1 MAGLNKLIGGL
12 DGTISFES
20 DAVEFKK
27 KVGQKLISQ
36 SFLKLIDVISEG
48 EIEGFPTPLKLGIE
62 RHTLNYK
69 IACLAD
75 VFLGK
80 TPILKTPTVPSIQ
93 EIIDNYEELG
103 TLGKKKKAAL
113 SATTLEA
120 FNFSDIV
127 ADFQFGSAETDD
139 DGKIVNKFKA
149 NWSSSSA
156 SSGDTQGVITITNN
170 QTSTCVPQIAKGDS
184 IKLNFITTDNPSA
197 SAVNLTKKFATYES
211 ALVNDDGESI
221 VTVTTLDAEG
231 GSAAAH
237 GFTADQEIYINFTS
251 GTLNSPTDKDGRYK
265 VKLISGN
272 DNAFELVV
280 GGASIATTGTAT
292 VSADTNDGFYKVIE
306 SDHKNEFKVRFLDTD
321 GDPKTLAEDT
331 GTVGVEK
338 IANVPFTGVEDTELN
353 LNFVNYGTIV
363 TKNAPQSF
371 QIQKSPLTEEVLA
384 NDPDSPGFNR
394 LKVTLNWNAHFK
406 VGSGGVAKNITKYRI
421 SIIDAN
427 NVEYDYVEGDNVFLT
442 KGEKKGVSTDPSQI
456 VLVGKTKKPFKRDHV
471 INFGTLLEVG
481 DNDTSVLP
489 AFPITLKV
497 ERLNASTSKNEFSVS
512 KISKLFDK
520 KQKFSDLAVA
530 ALRFDGQAFNS
541 VPSRMYRIRGMRV
554 RIPDEDDAGLKPTV
568 DINNGRVVYPSGY
581 SFDGSLTHKC
591 VWTTDPA
598 WILLDVMLSKRYG
611 IGDHI
616 ALSQVDL
623 FSLYEISK
631 YSSTLVPVGKD
642 GIEGEM
648 EPRFSLSATIRNRED
663 AFKVIADITSVFRGF
678 GFWSAGSLSFSQDRG
693 NLDPEY
699 LFNLSNVTAEGF
711 SYSGTSL
718 KTRANIVTVSY
729 FDNETKQK
737 AYVTVKD
744 NAANVGSGLETFNKF
759 GEVHKKVAAFGCT
772 SKSQARRAANFIL
785 YENNRSVETV
795 SFTTGLAGG
804 VIVRPGMRINITDPM
819 KAGLRRGGRL
829 SVTNLIEGTVK
840 NKVIVDDSANTSL
853 PSSGDISIMITT
865 PNADTGIQEATLET
879 KSISSVDGNV
889 ITVSSDFTTKP
900 EPNAEYLIS
909 DSTVSPTTW
918 RVLTVTEDKDVYAIT
933 AISYDVNK
941 YDFIENP
948 DDGIPD
954 PEPVTIINNQTS
966 APTGLELTE
975 EFYSEEGKI
984 KNKLIIEWNQTEGA
998 KDYLVQ
1004 ISSPSQTDLEIYVNE
1019 TAFTVFDAELGEYD
1033 VSVSSRNTT
1042 GLLSAGSADATKEI
1056 VGKTTPPDDLAGLTV
1071 EPVDKNFVRLAWE
1084 KSNDVTVIN
1093 GGRVYIKHSN
1103 LTSGVTFQNSTPIVD
1118 AVPGTSTD
1126 AIVPKIAGTY
1136 VVKARDAKD
1145 TFSNGEQTVQ
1155 FALDDSE
1162 ADDQDTITNI
1172 NEDGASFAGTK
1183 TGVAIT
1189 SDGTG
1194 LEMILAGDGLFDD
1207 ETDFD
1212 TLTPNLDQIGDTIS
1226 TTGTYEFTTV
1236 GDLGANNKMPTHF
1249 IKEIA
1254 ATTFLKNTEIDAR
1267 NEIDLFSD
1275 IDGTKID
1282 EPKVDLFVATTDD
1295 DPSSGSP
1302 TFTAF
1307 EKFSNATFKGR
1318 GYKFKAVFT
1327 STKPDENIKVTTL
1340 RATGSLAPRTE
1351 TQRDG
1356 TCVHTVNGDFV
1367 SSASAGTI
1375 TVTPTTADIT
1385 GAIVGTDI
1393 LNGDTVNLTF
1403 TTSTLTGTYIA
1414 TGGTT
1419 TIICNFTAHGFSAGD
1434 PVILDFTSGSAT
1446 DGTYTVSASGL
1457 STDRFFVTSATSL
1470 DTSGNVT
1477 LTIAKPDDGT
1487 YTVASVSGTTSFT
1500 VNDADAPLV
1509 TKSGQQCV
1517 TKKTMTPDNSGF
1529 IRSGAFGVTC
1539 TFAKRFKTPPTVNV
1553 FLGEAS
1559 AQDLFFKPV
1568 AVTETEFTIR
1578 FGDAG
1583 ASNLLKSLLF
1593 SYTATGFGK
1602 GDTS

>member
-1 MAGLNKLIGGL
+1 
-12 DGTISFES
+12 
-20 DAVEFKK
+20 
-27 KVGQKLISQ
+27 
-36 SFLKLIDVISEG
+36 
-48 EIEGFPTPLKLGIE
+48 GIE

-93 EIIDNYEELG
+93 QIIDNYAEFQ
-103 TLGKKKKAAL
+103 TITGKKAKKQKNAL
-113 SATTLEA
+113 SNTTLEA

-156 SSGDTQGVITITNN
+156 SSGDTQGVVTITNN

-184 IKLNFITTDNPSA
+184 IKLNFITKTATP
-197 SAVNLTKKFATYES
+197 SAVNLTKKFATYTS

-221 VTVTTLDAEG
+221 VTVTTLSGSG
-231 GSAAAH
+231 GSPAAH

-272 DNAFELVV
+272 DNSFELIV
-280 GGASIATTGTAT
+280 GGASIATSGTAT

-306 SDHKNEFKVRFLDTD
+306 TDHKNEFKVRFLDTD
-321 GDPKTLAEDT
+321 GEPKTLVSDS

-353 LNFVNYGTIV
+353 LSFANYGSFV
-363 TKNAPQSF
+363 ELTKAGVSTPQSF
-371 QIQKSPLTEEVLA
+371 QIEKSPLTEEVLA
-384 NDPDSPGFNR
+384 NNPDSPGFDR
-394 LKVTLNWNAHFK
+394 LKVTLNWNTHVNPK
-406 VGSGGVAKNITKYRI
+406 GGKSNTIYKIT
-421 SIIDAN
+421 IIDAN
-427 NVEYDYVEGDNVFLT
+427 SVEYDYVEGDNVFKT
-442 KGEKKGVSTDPSQI
+442 EEEKVNKNSSPNPANI
-456 VLVGKTKKPFKRDHV
+456 HLVGKTKKPFKRDH
-471 INFGTLLEVG
+471 IIDFSTLEVG
-481 DNDTSVLP
+481 DNDTSALP
-489 AFPITLKV
+489 AFPITVKV
-497 ERLNASTSKNEFSVS
+497 ERLNPQKTTNKFSVS

-530 ALRFDGQAFNS
+530 ALRFDGAAFSS

-554 RIPDEDDAGLKPTV
+554 RIPDEDDAGLKPSI
-568 DINNGRVVYPSGY
+568 DINNGRVIYPDGY
-581 SFDGSLTHKC
+581 SFDGSLTHKS

-598 WILLDVMLSKRYG
+598 WILLDVITSKRYG

-616 ALSQVDL
+616 TLSQVDL

-829 SVTNLIEGTVK
+829 SVTNLIEGDDVK

-900 EPNAEYLIS
+900 KPNAEYLIS

-975 EFYSEEGKI
+975 EFYAEEGKI
-984 KNKLIIEWNQTEGA
+984 KNRLIIEWNQTEGA

-1004 ISSPSQTDLEIYVNE
+1004 ISSPNQTDFQIYVNE
-1019 TAFTVFDAELGEYD
+1019 TAFTVFDAELGEYQ

-1042 GLLSAGSADATKEI
+1042 GLLSAGSAKATKEI

-1093 GGRVYIKHSN
+1093 GGRIYIKHSN
-1103 LTSGVTFQNSTPIVD
+1103 LTSGVTFQNSSPIVD

-1145 TFSNGEQTVQ
+1145 TFSDGEQTVQ

-1212 TLTPNLDQIGDTIS
+1212 TLTPNLDQIGDTI
-1226 TTGTYEFTTV
+1226 
-1236 GDLGANNKMPTHF
+1236 
-1249 IKEIA
+1249 
-1254 ATTFLKNTEIDAR
+1254 
-1267 NEIDLFSD
+1267 
-1275 IDGTKID
+1275 
-1282 EPKVDLFVATTDD
+1282 
-1295 DPSSGSP
+1295 
-1302 TFTAF
+1302 
-1307 EKFSNATFKGR
+1307 
-1318 GYKFKAVFT
+1318 
-1327 STKPDENIKVTTL
+1327 
-1340 RATGSLAPRTE
+1340 
-1351 TQRDG
+1351 
-1356 TCVHTVNGDFV
+1356 
-1367 SSASAGTI
+1367 
-1375 TVTPTTADIT
+1375 
-1385 GAIVGTDI
+1385 
-1393 LNGDTVNLTF
+1393 
-1403 TTSTLTGTYIA
+1403 
-1414 TGGTT
+1414 
-1419 TIICNFTAHGFSAGD
+1419 
-1434 PVILDFTSGSAT
+1434 
-1446 DGTYTVSASGL
+1446 
-1457 STDRFFVTSATSL
+1457 
-1470 DTSGNVT
+1470 
-1477 LTIAKPDDGT
+1477 
-1487 YTVASVSGTTSFT
+1487 
-1500 VNDADAPLV
+1500 
-1509 TKSGQQCV
+1509 
-1517 TKKTMTPDNSGF
+1517 
-1529 IRSGAFGVTC
+1529 
-1539 TFAKRFKTPPTVNV
+1539 
-1553 FLGEAS
+1553 
-1559 AQDLFFKPV
+1559 
-1568 AVTETEFTIR
+1568 
-1578 FGDAG
+1578 
-1583 ASNLLKSLLF
+1583 
-1593 SYTATGFGK
+1593 
-1602 GDTS
+1602 